1 MNLIFADHAWDGYL
15 YWQKT
20 DNKMVKRINSDSLSE
35 DSTGFSWWSLHLM
48 RDCACQVLC
57 Q

>member
-48 RDCACQVLC
+48 RDCARQVLC